1 VTVELSKSAT
11 NSSDPDL
18 MRIAEAFH
26 RCAVGYAEKVA
37 PREFGQLVKVGGVDG
52 GALQVQVV
60 SYAVPA
66 LEAQFRPAI
75 DAPPKT
81 PAIEV
86 KVGEVDPQ
94 GDGG

>member
-37 PREFGQLVKVGGVDG
+37 PREFDQLVKVGGVDG

-66 LEAQFRPAI
+66 LEAQFLPAI
-75 DAPPKT
+75 DAPHEPKA
-81 PAIEV
+81 PVIET
-86 KVGEVDPQ
+86 KYDEPDPV
-94 GDGG
+94 